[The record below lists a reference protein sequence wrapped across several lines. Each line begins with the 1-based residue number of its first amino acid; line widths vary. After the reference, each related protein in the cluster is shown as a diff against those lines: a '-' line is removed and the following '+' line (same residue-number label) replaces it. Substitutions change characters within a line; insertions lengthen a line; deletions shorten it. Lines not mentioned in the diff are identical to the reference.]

1 MDPIP
6 NILEIIVNADRDLK
20 ARFPHLVVTWGVLLT
35 FDFEAYNA
43 SILEAE
49 NDSTKLKFDTAEG
62 KDSIEREGRE
72 CSEERERVRE
82 WAKREGAGCSEERER
97 LKERVKREGAQCSEV
112 YAKQAQ
118 MLFNSL
124 IDSNLTVMSLTDLE
138 GYQSFTRQAFGHHFP
153 SFLSRFKK
161 ADFQSNFHC
170 CYEEFVFLGDER
182 IKKVNLNQDSRYK
195 VFKKSLPGATIDKL
209 ADLTEQLIK
218 LSVITTATKYLFLM
232 PFLYDFMDGIEH
244 SSLDTL
250 IKDVHEK
257 IQAKNKEW
265 KSKFVGLRICWIFP
279 YALDFR

>member
-97 LKERVKREGAQCSEV
+97 VKREGAQCSEV

-161 ADFQSNFHC
+161 ADFQSS
-170 CYEEFVFLGDER
+170 E
-182 IKKVNLNQDSRYK
+182 
-195 VFKKSLPGATIDKL
+195 
-209 ADLTEQLIK
+209 
-218 LSVITTATKYLFLM
+218 YLF
-232 PFLYDFMDGIEH
+232 FFN
-244 SSLDTL
+244 
-250 IKDVHEK
+250 
-257 IQAKNKEW
+257 NKLW
-265 KSKFVGLRICWIFP
+265 
-279 YALDFR
+279 